1 MNLRSRARALVAR
14 WTGETTLLSRRRALR
29 IWTAAFVS
37 AASLTVGAGVAHA
50 TLGGGVCEGTGAP
63 GCAYVD
69 ESGASLRGYGTV
81 SDAAGGINYDVKV
94 SYVGLQNWTGST
106 WWTPIAT
113 TGGAWQFDS
122 DTKYTSW
129 ITCSAGGYYRA
140 KVTRNWRDSTGEG
153 SSTFYSLNVVC

>member
-1 MNLRSRARALVAR
+1 MTVVVAAAALAIA
-14 WTGETTLLSRRRALR
+14 E
-29 IWTAAFVS
+29 
-37 AASLTVGAGVAHA
+37 GVAHA

-69 ESGASLRGYGTV
+69 ESGSSMRGYGTI
-81 SDAAGGINYDVKV
+81 SDAPGGTNYDVKV

-113 TGGAWQFDS
+113 TGGAWQFEV

-129 ITCSAGGYYRA
+129 EACTAGGFYRT
-140 KVTRNWRDSTGEG
+140 KVTRNWRDSTAEG
-153 SSTFYSLNVVC
+153 SSTFYSFNVVC